1 MDEQRRMRTSGG
13 WVEEGTPLSDLN
25 DFNPSM
31 RAQGLQALMALVETG
46 KMAFLP
52 EADAVNMHCHTFFSF
67 NGYGYSPTALA
78 WLGRR
83 KGLKAMGIVDFD
95 VLDGVDEF
103 LHACDLVGLR
113 GSTGLETRVFVP
125 EFATREINSP
135 GEPGVC
141 YQMGA
146 GFTSSHATGRAA
158 DILTDLRQ
166 RAATR
171 NRGMLQK
178 VNSYL
183 DPVTID
189 YEADVLPLTPAGN
202 ATERHM
208 LTAYVAATE
217 QIYPAR
223 ADRVR
228 FWAERLGQRAEQVD
242 AWIDDAPG
250 FQNVIRSKLMKQGGV
265 GYMQPGPDS
274 FPSLDALHEM
284 AVLCQALPCFTWL
297 DGTSEGEQAI
307 EELLG
312 LMVKRGAVVVNII
325 PDRNWNL
332 KNPEEKQV
340 KVRNLHHIVRL
351 AQEHDLPVNVGTE
364 MNRFGLKLVDDF
376 DVPEMAPVHQPFI
389 DGALFMYGHTVA
401 QRALG
406 IGYQSQWATSHLPAR
421 RERNEFYAAL
431 GRLVTPGLAGLQK
444 LRSLSIRSP
453 GEILAALE

>member
-1 MDEQRRMRTSGG
+1 MDEQS
-13 WVEEGTPLSDLN
+13 LN
-25 DFNPSM
+25 DFGPSV
-31 RAQGLQALMALVETG
+31 RSRGLQALMALVETG
-46 KMAFLP
+46 KISLP
-52 EADAVNMHCHTFFSF
+52 SEADAVNMHCHTFFSF

-83 KGLKAMGIVDFD
+83 QGLKAMGIVDFD

-103 LHACDLVGLR
+103 LQACDLVALR
-113 GSTGLETRVFVP
+113 GSAGLETRVFVP

-146 GFTSSHATGRAA
+146 GLTSSHATGRAA
-158 DILTDLRQ
+158 DILADLRQ

-171 NRGMLQK
+171 NRTMLQK
-178 VNSYL
+178 VNAYL

-189 YEADVLPLTPAGN
+189 YEADVVPLTPAGN

-208 LTAYVAATE
+208 LTAYVAAAERT
-217 QIYPAR
+217 YPAR
-223 ADRVR
+223 AERVR
-228 FWAERLGQRAEQVD
+228 FWAERLGQRAEQVE
-242 AWIDDAPG
+242 AGIEDAPG

-297 DGTSEGEQAI
+297 DGMSEGEQAI
-307 EELLG
+307 EELLN
-312 LMVKRGAVVVNII
+312 LMVKRGAVAVNVI

-332 KNPEEKQV
+332 KNHDEKQV
-340 KVRNLHHIVRL
+340 KVRNLYHIVRL
-351 AQEHDLPVNVGTE
+351 AQEYDLPLNVGTE

-376 DVPEMAPVHQPFI
+376 DAPEMGPVRRPFI

-401 QRALG
+401 QRASG
-406 IGYQSQWATSHLPAR
+406 IGYQSQWARSCLPTR
-421 RERNEFYAAL
+421 RERNAFYVAL
-431 GRLVTPGLAGLQK
+431 GRSVPPGRAGLEQLK
-444 LRSLSIRSP
+444 QVAVRAP
-453 GEILAALE
+453 GEILAAFGGE